1 MARRSVDVRV
11 AKWTAKMKEGAL
23 SPTMERR
30 LERAREKYIIAA
42 GRSVQIE
49 DLVKVVL
56 NGAEAEH
63 PVPLSSVPSYLA
75 FARQVAKAKDTFTGD
90 TVSDR
95 IEDLETS
102 WAGRGIDPVIM
113 ARIVKVL

>member
-1 MARRSVDVRV
+1 MARRPVEVRV
-11 AKWTAKMKEGAL
+11 ARWTAKMKEGAL

-42 GRSVQIE
+42 QRSVLIE

-75 FARQVAKAKDTFTGD
+75 FARQVAKVEDTFSGD
-90 TVSDR
+90 TVSAR
-95 IEDLETS
+95 IEDLKT
-102 WAGRGIDPVIM
+102 R
-113 ARIVKVL
+113 